1 VSKLSS
7 MQIAFSR
14 LVLHDRDT
22 EGWVAE
28 ATAP

>member
-14 LVLHDRDT
+14 LVHDRDT